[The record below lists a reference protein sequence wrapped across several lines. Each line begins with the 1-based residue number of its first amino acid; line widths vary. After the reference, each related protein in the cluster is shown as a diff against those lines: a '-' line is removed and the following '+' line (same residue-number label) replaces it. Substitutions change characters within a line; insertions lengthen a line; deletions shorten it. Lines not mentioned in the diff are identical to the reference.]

1 MAGGEIK
8 VIGRQYGLGR
18 RSDGSPGP
26 SSKDR
31 SDRITFG
38 RRAATWLCNTR
49 LNRIPATVDFNLMLT
64 LERPHSTEFSCKYS
78 LFVNIDRLCQ
88 LVVRVSDYRSRG
100 PGSIPGA
107 TTLSEK

>member
-1 MAGGEIK
+1 MAGGEIE
-8 VIGRQYGLGR
+8 VIGRQYGLG

-49 LNRIPATVDFNLMLT
+49 L
-64 LERPHSTEFSCKYS
+64 S
-78 LFVNIDRLCQ
+78 
-88 LVVRVSDYRSRG
+88 RVSAAVD
-100 PGSIPGA
+100 
-107 TTLSEK
+107 